1 MNTRCLLVAW
11 GACVLAIAGCATVDD
26 GTARTIERV
35 NTPPFV
41 IHLERPS
48 ASDQAVVL
56 SPVSLDR
63 TTVSEILLPSQAEVF
78 AELATAMDARLA
90 AMPCCNMT
98 DQPLSDNGAPLVYV
112 GSALGATA
120 PRAAARFVESWD
132 VFTPMVVSVEPPS
145 DDWQARVATQPPAP
159 AYLWIRLSL
168 AEYSVR
174 STGLFNRTVL
184 LGEQHEAPQ
193 PFLRSEMTPVQV
205 LQVTGVLV
213 ASDGRVLAA
222 GGEGIRTI
230 EAPLTTQLLAAQR
243 EIDPQVLRELMT
255 ELRREDLP
263 GKPLNWEAAL
273 DNLVR
278 RLLEPR

>member
-1 MNTRCLLVAW
+1 MNARCLLVAW
-11 GACVLAIAGCATVDD
+11 AVGVLAIAGCATVDD
-26 GTARTIERV
+26 GAALRIERV

-41 IHLERPS
+41 LQLERPPEQG
-48 ASDQAVVL
+48 QAVVL

-63 TTVSEILLPSQAEVF
+63 TTVRDILLPSQAEVF
-78 AELATAMDARLA
+78 AELAAAMDARLA
-90 AMPCCNMT
+90 AMPCCSIT

-120 PRAAARFVESWD
+120 PRAAARLVESWD
-132 VFTPMVVSVEPPS
+132 VFTPMVVSVEQPS
-145 DDWQARVATQPPAP
+145 EDWRARVTTQPAAP

-184 LGEQHEAPQ
+184 LGEGHDAPQ
-193 PFLRSEMTPVQV
+193 PFLRSELTPVQV

-213 ASDGRVLAA
+213 APDGRVLAA

-230 EAPLTTQLLAAQR
+230 DAPLTTQLLAAQR
-243 EIDPQVLRELMT
+243 EIDPAVLRELMT